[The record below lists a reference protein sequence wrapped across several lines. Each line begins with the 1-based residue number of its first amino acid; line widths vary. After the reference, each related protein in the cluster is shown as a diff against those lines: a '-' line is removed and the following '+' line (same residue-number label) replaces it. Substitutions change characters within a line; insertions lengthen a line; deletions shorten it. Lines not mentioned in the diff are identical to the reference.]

1 MESQAMKTTS
11 MQDSAYQ
18 ALSAQKNPR
27 KKSGLFE
34 TTSARKLQT
43 SFPPIH
49 FSLST
54 PSRTMYK
61 SCKDHVSNLD
71 VSRDIQGQKINLP
84 QVEKPSEKISAPIQ
98 SITAVDKRKVT
109 ADHSRYLRA
118 RSNTVVVPFRSTR
131 EIKLENKSG
140 LNLPSSK
147 IASEGLSAET
157 YKVPECPNCK
167 KERRIQ
173 NEYDKFILQSKRDKE
188 ALQKTIVKLEAELK
202 RYEEHHK
209 PAQGQESEV
218 TCSVEERQPL
228 RGEVSLD
235 GLEGMCK
242 NELAYMRSR
251 SDMNKLEEESKGK
264 QQQMDSLL
272 VEMEELKAQLQRIQ
286 NNEEKQ
292 AQMTKMKQS
301 KLVLEMEELKSQ
313 LEETKERERQK
324 VSVLENEKDACLKEI
339 AEMKTCIEKMS
350 TENSSLMEKMK
361 ALENRSSCC
370 CLASVVHGNAEIL
383 TISHHSTFSVDAESP
398 HCFNSCG
405 GATCNSGTQSSK
417 CVAGT
422 SSVEDDEI
430 RMKEMYKQLKRERN
444 LLLDVMLLMY
454 TRRWFLEEA
463 IPYIRR
469 TLRKCGVNSED
480 RNWNSD
486 LLSSQ
491 NTGFNVIAHSRVCS
505 CFRRF
510 VYTAI
515 RQAWLVH
522 VGLWGSGIRGC
533 LIVMETFGLWLQPEL
548 WDPSTSQGP
557 RASVPAKCL
566 CQN

>member
-1 MESQAMKTTS
+1 MKSQAMKTTS

-18 ALSAQKNPR
+18 TLCALSAQKNPM

-34 TTSARKLQT
+34 TTNARKLQT

-54 PSRTMYK
+54 PSRSMYK

-71 VSRDIQGQKINLP
+71 VSRDIRGQKINLP

-98 SITAVDKRKVT
+98 SVIAVDKSKVT
-109 ADHSRYLRA
+109 TDHSRYFRA
-118 RSNTVVVPFRSTR
+118 RSNTLVVPFHSTR
-131 EIKLENKSG
+131 EIKLENKST
-140 LNLPSSK
+140 LDLPSSK

-157 YKVPECPNCK
+157 HKVPECPNCK
-167 KERRIQ
+167 KERKLQ

-202 RYEEHHK
+202 RYEEHNK

-218 TCSVEERQPL
+218 TCSVEEQQHL
-228 RGEVSLD
+228 RGEVSLLD
-235 GLEGMCK
+235 GLVGMCK

-251 SDMNKLEEESKGK
+251 SDLNKLEEESKGK
-264 QQQMDSLL
+264 QQQ
-272 VEMEELKAQLQRIQ
+272 
-286 NNEEKQ
+286 
-292 AQMTKMKQS
+292 T
-301 KLVLEMEELKSQ
+301 
-313 LEETKERERQK
+313 
-324 VSVLENEKDACLKEI
+324 DAYLREI
-339 AEMKTCIEKMS
+339 AEMKTCIEKLG

-370 CLASVVHGNAEIL
+370 CLASVVHGNAEVL
-383 TISHHSTFSVDAESP
+383 TISHHSTFGVDAESP

-405 GATCNSGTQSSK
+405 GATCNSGTQRGK

-430 RMKEMYKQLKRERN
+430 GMKEMYKQLKRERN

-480 RNWNSD
+480 RN
-486 LLSSQ
+486 
-491 NTGFNVIAHSRVCS
+491 
-505 CFRRF
+505 
-510 VYTAI
+510 
-515 RQAWLVH
+515 
-522 VGLWGSGIRGC
+522 
-533 LIVMETFGLWLQPEL
+533 
-548 WDPSTSQGP
+548 
-557 RASVPAKCL
+557 
-566 CQN
+566 

>member
-1 MESQAMKTTS
+1 MKSQAMK
-11 MQDSAYQ
+11 MQDSTYQ

-54 PSRTMYK
+54 PSRSMYK

-71 VSRDIQGQKINLP
+71 VFRDIRGQKINLP
-84 QVEKPSEKISAPIQ
+84 QVEKPSEKISAPIL
-98 SITAVDKRKVT
+98 SVTAVDNRKAT
-109 ADHSRYLRA
+109 GDHSRYLRA
-118 RSNTVVVPFRSTR
+118 RSNTLVVPFHSTR
-131 EIKLENKSG
+131 EIKLENKSR
-140 LNLPSSK
+140 LDLPSSK
-147 IASEGLSAET
+147 VASEGLSAKT
-157 YKVPECPNCK
+157 HKVPECPNCK

-202 RYEEHHK
+202 RYEEHRK

-218 TCSVEERQPL
+218 TCSV
-228 RGEVSLD
+228 
-235 GLEGMCK
+235 
-242 NELAYMRSR
+242 
-251 SDMNKLEEESKGK
+251 
-264 QQQMDSLL
+264 DSLL

-313 LEETKERERQK
+313 LEKTKERERQK
-324 VSVLENEKDACLKEI
+324 VAVLENEKDACLKEI
-339 AEMKTCIEKMS
+339 AEMKTCIEKMG
-350 TENSSLMEKMK
+350 TENSLLMEKMK

-405 GATCNSGTQSSK
+405 DATCNSGTQSGK

-430 RMKEMYKQLKRERN
+430 GMKEMYKQLKRERN

-480 RNWNSD
+480 RN
-486 LLSSQ
+486 
-491 NTGFNVIAHSRVCS
+491 
-505 CFRRF
+505 
-510 VYTAI
+510 
-515 RQAWLVH
+515 
-522 VGLWGSGIRGC
+522 
-533 LIVMETFGLWLQPEL
+533 
-548 WDPSTSQGP
+548 
-557 RASVPAKCL
+557 
-566 CQN
+566 

>member
-1 MESQAMKTTS
+1 MKSQAMKTTL

-18 ALSAQKNPR
+18 TLCALSAQKNPR

-54 PSRTMYK
+54 PSRSMYK
-61 SCKDHVSNLD
+61 SFKDHVSNLD
-71 VSRDIQGQKINLP
+71 VSRDIRGQKVNLP

-98 SITAVDKRKVT
+98 SVTAVNKSKVT
-109 ADHSRYLRA
+109 TDHSRYLRA
-118 RSNTVVVPFRSTR
+118 RSNTLVVPFLSTR
-131 EIKLENKSG
+131 EIKLENKSR
-140 LNLPSSK
+140 LDLPSSK
-147 IASEGLSAET
+147 VASEGLSAET
-157 YKVPECPNCK
+157 HKVPECPNCK

-209 PAQGQESEV
+209 PAQRQESEV
-218 TCSVEERQPL
+218 TGSVEEQQYL
-228 RGEVSLD
+228 RGEVSLLD

-251 SDMNKLEEESKGK
+251 SDLNKLEEESKRK
-264 QQQMDSLL
+264 RQQMD
-272 VEMEELKAQLQRIQ
+272 
-286 NNEEKQ
+286 
-292 AQMTKMKQS
+292 
-301 KLVLEMEELKSQ
+301 
-313 LEETKERERQK
+313 
-324 VSVLENEKDACLKEI
+324 ACLREI
-339 AEMKTCIEKMS
+339 AEMKTCIEKMG

-383 TISHHSTFSVDAESP
+383 TISHHSTFCVDAESP

-405 GATCNSGTQSSK
+405 GATCNSGTQSGK

-430 RMKEMYKQLKRERN
+430 GMKEMYKQLKRERN

-480 RNWNSD
+480 RN
-486 LLSSQ
+486 
-491 NTGFNVIAHSRVCS
+491 
-505 CFRRF
+505 
-510 VYTAI
+510 
-515 RQAWLVH
+515 
-522 VGLWGSGIRGC
+522 
-533 LIVMETFGLWLQPEL
+533 
-548 WDPSTSQGP
+548 
-557 RASVPAKCL
+557 
-566 CQN
+566 

>member
-34 TTSARKLQT
+34 TTSARK
-43 SFPPIH
+43 
-49 FSLST
+49 
-54 PSRTMYK
+54 
-61 SCKDHVSNLD
+61 
-71 VSRDIQGQKINLP
+71 
-84 QVEKPSEKISAPIQ
+84 
-98 SITAVDKRKVT
+98 
-109 ADHSRYLRA
+109 
-118 RSNTVVVPFRSTR
+118 
-131 EIKLENKSG
+131 
-140 LNLPSSK
+140 
-147 IASEGLSAET
+147 
-157 YKVPECPNCK
+157 
-167 KERRIQ
+167 
-173 NEYDKFILQSKRDKE
+173 SKRDKE

-264 QQQMDSLL
+264 QQQMVKDSLL

>member
-1 MESQAMKTTS
+1 MKSQAMKTTL

-18 ALSAQKNPR
+18 TLCALSAQKNPR

-54 PSRTMYK
+54 PSRSMYK
-61 SCKDHVSNLD
+61 SFKDHVSNLD
-71 VSRDIQGQKINLP
+71 VSRDIRGQKVNLP

-98 SITAVDKRKVT
+98 SVTAVNKSKVT
-109 ADHSRYLRA
+109 TDHSRYLRA
-118 RSNTVVVPFRSTR
+118 RSNTLVVPFLSTR
-131 EIKLENKSG
+131 EIKLENKSR
-140 LNLPSSK
+140 LDLPSSK
-147 IASEGLSAET
+147 VASEGLSAET
-157 YKVPECPNCK
+157 HKVPECPNCK

-209 PAQGQESEV
+209 PAQRQESEV
-218 TCSVEERQPL
+218 TGSVEEQQYL
-228 RGEVSLD
+228 RGEVSLLD

-251 SDMNKLEEESKGK
+251 SDLNKLEEESKRK
-264 QQQMDSLL
+264 RQQMDSLL

-313 LEETKERERQK
+313 LEKTKERERQK
-324 VSVLENEKDACLKEI
+324 VSVLENEKDACLREI
-339 AEMKTCIEKMS
+339 AEMKTCIEKMG

-383 TISHHSTFSVDAESP
+383 TISHHSTFCVDAESP

-405 GATCNSGTQSSK
+405 GATCNSGTQSGK

-430 RMKEMYKQLKRERN
+430 GMKEMYKQL
-444 LLLDVMLLMY
+444 
-454 TRRWFLEEA
+454 A
-463 IPYIRR
+463 P
-469 TLRKCGVNSED
+469 
-480 RNWNSD
+480 
-486 LLSSQ
+486 
-491 NTGFNVIAHSRVCS
+491 
-505 CFRRF
+505 
-510 VYTAI
+510 
-515 RQAWLVH
+515 AWKA
-522 VGLWGSGIRGC
+522 
-533 LIVMETFGLWLQPEL
+533 P
-548 WDPSTSQGP
+548 
-557 RASVPAKCL
+557 
-566 CQN
+566 

>member
-1 MESQAMKTTS
+1 MKSQAMKTTS

-18 ALSAQKNPR
+18 TLCALSAQKNPR

-34 TTSARKLQT
+34 TTNARKLQT

-54 PSRTMYK
+54 PSRSMYK

-71 VSRDIQGQKINLP
+71 VSRDIRGQKINLP

-98 SITAVDKRKVT
+98 SVTAVDKSKVT
-109 ADHSRYLRA
+109 TDHSRYLKA
-118 RSNTVVVPFRSTR
+118 RSNTLVVPLHSTR
-131 EIKLENKSG
+131 EIKLKNKSR
-140 LNLPSSK
+140 LDLPSSK
-147 IASEGLSAET
+147 VASEGLSAET
-157 YKVPECPNCK
+157 HQVPECPNCK

-188 ALQKTIVKLEAELK
+188 ALQKTIVELEAELK
-202 RYEEHHK
+202 RYEEHNK

-218 TCSVEERQPL
+218 TCSVEEQQHL
-228 RGEVSLD
+228 RGEASFLD
-235 GLEGMCK
+235 GLVGMCK
-242 NELAYMRSR
+242 NEQAYIRSR
-251 SDMNKLEEESKGK
+251 SDLNKPEEESKGK
-264 QQQMDSLL
+264 QQQMVKDSLL

-286 NNEEKQ
+286 NNEKTQ
-292 AQMTKMKQS
+292 DQMTKMKES

-313 LEETKERERQK
+313 LEKTKERERQK
-324 VSVLENEKDACLKEI
+324 VSVLENEKDACLREI

-383 TISHHSTFSVDAESP
+383 TISHQSTFGIDAESP

-405 GATCNSGTQSSK
+405 DATCNSGTQRGK

-430 RMKEMYKQLKRERN
+430 GMKEMYKQLKRERN

-463 IPYIRR
+463 IPYVRR
-469 TLRKCGVNSED
+469 TLKKCGVNSED
-480 RNWNSD
+480 RN
-486 LLSSQ
+486 
-491 NTGFNVIAHSRVCS
+491 
-505 CFRRF
+505 
-510 VYTAI
+510 
-515 RQAWLVH
+515 
-522 VGLWGSGIRGC
+522 
-533 LIVMETFGLWLQPEL
+533 
-548 WDPSTSQGP
+548 
-557 RASVPAKCL
+557 
-566 CQN
+566 

>member
-1 MESQAMKTTS
+1 MKSQAMK
-11 MQDSAYQ
+11 MQDSTYQ

-34 TTSARKLQT
+34 TTSARK
-43 SFPPIH
+43 
-49 FSLST
+49 
-54 PSRTMYK
+54 
-61 SCKDHVSNLD
+61 
-71 VSRDIQGQKINLP
+71 
-84 QVEKPSEKISAPIQ
+84 
-98 SITAVDKRKVT
+98 
-109 ADHSRYLRA
+109 
-118 RSNTVVVPFRSTR
+118 
-131 EIKLENKSG
+131 
-140 LNLPSSK
+140 
-147 IASEGLSAET
+147 
-157 YKVPECPNCK
+157 
-167 KERRIQ
+167 
-173 NEYDKFILQSKRDKE
+173 SKRDKE

-202 RYEEHHK
+202 RYEEHRK

-218 TCSVEERQPL
+218 TCSVEEQQHL
-228 RGEVSLD
+228 RGEASLLD

-242 NELAYMRSR
+242 NELAYMKSR

-313 LEETKERERQK
+313 LEKTKERERQK
-324 VSVLENEKDACLKEI
+324 VAVLENEKDACLKEI
-339 AEMKTCIEKMS
+339 AEMKTCIEKMG
-350 TENSSLMEKMK
+350 TENSLLMEKMK

-405 GATCNSGTQSSK
+405 DATCNSGTQSGK

-430 RMKEMYKQLKRERN
+430 GMKEMYKQLKRERN

-480 RNWNSD
+480 RN
-486 LLSSQ
+486 
-491 NTGFNVIAHSRVCS
+491 
-505 CFRRF
+505 
-510 VYTAI
+510 
-515 RQAWLVH
+515 
-522 VGLWGSGIRGC
+522 
-533 LIVMETFGLWLQPEL
+533 
-548 WDPSTSQGP
+548 
-557 RASVPAKCL
+557 
-566 CQN
+566 